1 MCPILKKLSNKLS
14 SQAAIQVVNEIKDVA
29 RKKKDLRIL
38 EHLLL
43 YSEHHFGSLVKGTI
57 YHEKENGERLSDWT
71 LDVGILHII
80 NIGCA
85 ALHTQN
91 KSFSDL
97 IRDVKVRPHFETSIG
112 ILSAWLIHLEADSS
126 GRNDSLN
133 NDRINLLLS
142 ELYRLEQNMSALLTG
157 NVEFDLAEE
166 HCHRCLTYSRK
177 YGIEGEKKTTMIFTS
192 LRSFI
197 DLRRRQG
204 DFSQAV
210 SLSEEAYNLVVEA
223 YNPAHPEVQEA
234 AASLINSL
242 ICKDDLEKAEG
253 YAEITYG
260 NLRDNKNEIDQ
271 ESECVAKG
279 AYNFADILHRLEK
292 DLIKAEGLVRES
304 IRIRSL
310 IFGSGH
316 SLEGIGCILLARILR
331 LQQKLGDETKD
342 QLERSLAV
350 FMRNEG
356 IDGANTACS
365 NNNIG
370 EFYYQLATVQTTLDG
385 KRTQLLLAK
394 QYFDEGIRIQTKLFD
409 PTHPNTLAAK
419 IFLSRVVKHLS
430 QC

>member
-29 RKKKDLRIL
+29 KKIKDLRIL
-38 EHLLL
+38 EHLL
-43 YSEHHFGSLVKGTI
+43 YSKHHFGSLVIGTI
-57 YHEKENGERLSDWT
+57 YHEKEDGERLSDWT
-71 LDVGILHII
+71 LDVTILHNI

-85 ALHTQN
+85 AIHTQN
-91 KSFSDL
+91 KSISNL
-97 IRDVKVRPHFETSIG
+97 IRDVKVRPHFEASIG

-126 GRNDSLN
+126 DRNGSLN

-142 ELYRLEQNMSALLTG
+142 ELYHLEQEMSALLTG

-166 HCHRCLTYSRK
+166 HCNRCLTYSRK
-177 YGIEGEKKTTMIFTS
+177 YGMEGEKKTTMIFTS

-210 SLSEEAYNLVVEA
+210 TLSEEAYNLVVEA

-260 NLRDNKNEIDQ
+260 NLRDKKNGIDQ

-292 DLIKAEGLVRES
+292 NLIKAEGLVRES
-304 IRIRSL
+304 IRIRFRL
-310 IFGSGH
+310 FGSGH
-316 SLEGIGCILLARILR
+316 SLEGLGCILLARILR

-365 NNNIG
+365 NNNIA

-394 QYFDEGIRIQTKLFD
+394 KYFDEGIRIQTKLFD

-419 IFLSRVVKHLS
+419 IFLSRVVKDLS
-430 QC
+430 HC